1 MCIKWVIMICE
12 YQTAS
17 WAQNKI
23 DAIDLNKNNTRIL
36 QCIVKIIY
44 HSA

>member
-12 YQTAS
+12 YQTDS

-23 DAIDLNKNNTRIL
+23 DAIDLNK
-36 QCIVKIIY
+36 K
-44 HSA
+44 